1 MRIPGVNGYA
11 LSISVAAIVL
21 VACGGSQGPGAPP
34 VGNAVMLE
42 TTRSKA
48 APSGAIVGK
57 YEGTSAYRGC
67 IMPRKDGNFEYA
79 GTGRV
84 SFLGKSSESGQ
95 LTRRHGGEG
104 APCLKWGGVVTVTSS
119 RNSKNAIMARLYGE
133 RYASPCGHKF
143 VYLVTDGTGKFG
155 GAYGRGTVMFRCSSS
170 ESGSIPYFDR
180 WSGSLY
186 WEARSHKM
194 Q

>member
-1 MRIPGVNGYA
+1 MRILGVNSYA

-21 VACGGSQGPGAPP
+21 VACRGSQGPGAPP

-48 APSGAIVGK
+48 APPSGAIVGK
-57 YEGTSAYRGC
+57 YEGTSTYRGC
-67 IMPRKDGNFEYA
+67 IMPRRDGNFEYV
-79 GTGRV
+79 GSGRM
-84 SFLGKSSESGQ
+84 SFLRRSSESGQ
-95 LTRRHGGEG
+95 LTRHHAGKG
-104 APCLKWGGVVTVTSS
+104 APCQKWGGVVTVTSS
-119 RNSKNAIMARLYGE
+119 RDSKNATMARLYGG

-143 VYLVTDGTGKFG
+143 VYLVNDGTGKFG

-186 WEARSHKM
+186 WEVRSR
-194 Q
+194 